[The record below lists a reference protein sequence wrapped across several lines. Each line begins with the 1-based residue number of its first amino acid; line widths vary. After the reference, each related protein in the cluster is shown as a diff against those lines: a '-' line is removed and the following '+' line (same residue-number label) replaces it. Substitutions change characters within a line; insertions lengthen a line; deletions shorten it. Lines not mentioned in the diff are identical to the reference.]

1 MAIIIRGDIVW
12 CDFNPVVG
20 SEQAGIRPAVVV
32 QTDRANRSSPCT
44 IVVPFTT
51 RIRRSLFPSHVFVP
65 AGEGGLTQDSI
76 ALCEQVRVID
86 QRRITRVVGHLGESR
101 LDELGGA
108 LRAALEL

>member
-1 MAIIIRGDIVW
+1 MISRGNIVW
-12 CDFNPVVG
+12 CDFNPVIG

-32 QTDRANRSSPCT
+32 QTDRANRTSPCT

-51 RIRRSLFPSHVFVP
+51 RIPRSLFPSHVFVP
-65 AGEGGLTQDSI
+65 AGEGGLTQDSV

-86 QRRITRVVGHLGESR
+86 QRRITRVVGQLGDSR
-101 LDELGGA
+101 LDELSGA